1 MKKICFLIGSY
12 NNGGGTERVT
22 SQIAN
27 GLSENGYDISIVS
40 IEKGLTPHFETNN
53 GISLYELN
61 QMEKFDEGS
70 KSNALIK
77 KAKFRL
83 WSFHKIKAIKESF
96 ERVVQKIKPDLVI
109 AVDIQCYR
117 IIDSFR
123 KKYHYKTI
131 GWEHFSLLTRSG
143 LGVNYSRYLATR
155 HAVKLLVLSDNDLK
169 DYQAKY
175 PKAKNIMRLHNPLAF
190 KPTRNSD
197 MNNKVVIA
205 AGRYAPQKNFDALLE
220 AWYKMGDENR
230 DWELRIFGD
239 GEDKGKLQSLI
250 DKYNLT
256 NAKLMPYAKHLDEEM
271 DKASIYA
278 LSSGYEGWGLVLI
291 EAQAKGLPCVSF
303 NCKHGPSEIIADG
316 VNGFLVT
323 PNDTDE
329 FSLKLLQLMKDDELR
344 QSFSDQA
351 QKDLYKFDIDYVIK
365 QWIKMLKTI

>member
-1 MKKICFLIGSY
+1 MKKICFLIGCY

-27 GLSENGYDISIVS
+27 GLSDNGYEISIIS

-53 GISLYELN
+53 EISLYELN
-61 QMEKFDEGS
+61 QMEKYDVVSTG
-70 KSNALIK
+70 NALIN
-77 KAKFRL
+77 KAMFRL
-83 WSFHKIKAIKESF
+83 WSFHKIKAVKESF
-96 ERVVQKIKPDLVI
+96 EKVVQKINPDLVI

-117 IIDSFR
+117 IIDAFR
-123 KKYHYKTI
+123 KRYHYKTI
-131 GWEHFSLLTRSG
+131 GWEHFSLLTCGG
-143 LGVNYSRYLATR
+143 LGINYSRYLATK

-205 AGRYAPQKNFDALLE
+205 AGRYAFPKNFDALLE
-220 AWYKMGDENR
+220 AWYKMGKENQ

-239 GEDKGKLQSLI
+239 GEDKDKLQSLI

-256 NAKLMPYAKHLDEEM
+256 NARLMPYAKHLDEEM

-278 LSSGYEGWGLVLI
+278 LSSEYEGWGLVLI

-303 NCKHGPSEIIADG
+303 NCKHGPSEIITDG
-316 VNGFLVT
+316 VNGYLVT
-323 PNDTDE
+323 LNDTDE
-329 FSLKLLQLMKDDELR
+329 FASKLLKLMKDDTLR
-344 QSFSDQA
+344 QTFADQA
-351 QKDLYKFDIDYVIK
+351 QKDLYKFDIDYVIE
-365 QWIKMLKTI
+365 QWLKMLNTI

>member
-27 GLSENGYDISIVS
+27 GLSENGYDISIIS

-61 QMEKFDEGS
+61 QMEKFYDVS

-96 ERVVQKIKPDLVI
+96 ESVVQKIKPDLVI

-143 LGVNYSRYLATR
+143 LGVNYSRYLATK
-155 HAVKLLVLSDNDLK
+155 HAAKLLVLSDNDLK

-197 MNNKVVIA
+197 MKNKVVIA
-205 AGRYAPQKNFDALLE
+205 AGRYAPPKNFDALLE
-220 AWYKMGDENR
+220 AWHKMGNENQ

-250 DKYNLT
+250 DIYNLT

-303 NCKHGPSEIIADG
+303 NCKHGPSEIITDG

-329 FSLKLLQLMKDDELR
+329 FALKLCQLMKDDELR
-344 QSFSDQA
+344 QSFADQA
-351 QKDLYKFDIDYVIK
+351 QKDLYRFDIDHVIE

>member
-1 MKKICFLIGSY
+1 MRKICFLIGCY

-27 GLSENGYDISIVS
+27 GLSDNGYKISIIS
-40 IEKGLTPHFETNN
+40 IEKGLTPQFETNKE
-53 GISLYELN
+53 ISLYELN
-61 QMEKFDEGS
+61 QMEKFNE
-70 KSNALIK
+70 KSTSNTLIK

-96 ERVVQKIKPDLVI
+96 ERVVQKINPDLVI

-123 KKYHYKTI
+123 NKYHYKTI
-131 GWEHFSLLTRSG
+131 GWEHFSLLTRGG
-143 LGVNYSRYLATR
+143 LGVNYSRYLAAK

-190 KPTRNSD
+190 KPTRKSD

-220 AWYKMGDENR
+220 AWHKMGDENQ

-239 GEDKGKLQSLI
+239 GEDKDKLQSLI

-256 NAKLMPYAKHLDEEM
+256 NARLMPYAKRLDEEM
-271 DKASIYA
+271 DKASIFA
-278 LSSGYEGWGLVLI
+278 LTSRYEGWGLVLI

-329 FSLKLLQLMKDDELR
+329 FALKLLRLMKDNELR
-344 QSFSDQA
+344 QTFSNQA
-351 QKDLYKFDIDYVIK
+351 QKDLYKYEIDYVIK